1 MVNNRN
7 EILQF
12 ISRSGLYFST
22 WKKCFKITSS
32 YVLEDIILNS
42 NQIEAD
48 TKIALHCNHALQN
61 VSGLVVVRSPSGDVD
76 IMIILLQ
83 LISSLERVFLDYDRI
98 ERIVMAE
105 S

>member
-7 EILQF
+7 EMLKFHIMLRVILF
-12 ISRSGLYFST
+12 NVE
-22 WKKCFKITSS
+22 KCFKITSS
-32 YVLEDIILNS
+32 YVLEDFILNS

-61 VSGLVVVRSPSGDVD
+61 VSGLFVVRSPSGDVD
-76 IMIILLQ
+76 IMIMLLQ
-83 LISSLERVFLDYDRI
+83 LISSLEGK
-98 ERIVMAE
+98 E